1 MTQNNTPIVEM
12 LNIQKRFGS
21 LVASDQINFEVA
33 PNEIHA
39 LLGENGAGKSTLMK
53 ILYGLYQPD
62 EGEIR
67 IEGQRVSFKSPADA
81 IAKGIGFVSQH
92 FALVPTFTVAENVV
106 LGYEGG
112 AQLNHQQMNQT
123 VANLAQRYGFSVDP
137 SAVVRDLSVG
147 QQQRIEILKALYRN
161 CRVLILDEPTAVL
174 TPQDVESLFAI
185 LRELQQKDLSVIII
199 THKLEEVMNISQR
212 VTVLRLGKVVG
223 RENTATTT
231 PQDLARVMVGRNTV
245 AVVRNEEHQPKPTVK
260 LDVSNLRVTDKRKIE
275 VLRGV
280 SFQIHESEV
289 VGIAGVAGNGQSELV
304 SLLSGTLNP
313 TQGQVSVNG
322 KAVQLGNPRDFN
334 QHKVARI
341 PEDRLKGVI
350 HDMSVAQNLV
360 LEQLDDYT
368 RAGHLNHRQIND
380 LAKKLIADFQIKARP
395 EDRIGT
401 LSGGN
406 IQKVILARTLSRQPE
421 VVIAAQPTRG
431 LDVGATEYVHQVLL
445 EQKQR
450 GAGVLLISEDLDE
463 ILLLSDR
470 ILVMYNGQIVGE
482 FDAAKAD
489 VEQIGLL
496 MTGSKVNETQ

>member
-1 MTQNNTPIVEM
+1 MA
-12 LNIQKRFGS
+12 NISKRFGT
-21 LVASDQINFEVA
+21 LLANDHVDFEVA

-67 IEGQRVSFKSPADA
+67 VEGQPVRFEAPADA

-92 FALVPTFTVAENVV
+92 FSLVPTFTVAENVV

-112 AQLNHQQMNQT
+112 AVLNQQQMYQAVT
-123 VANLAQRYGFSVDP
+123 DLAKKYGFGINP
-137 SAVVRDLSVG
+137 AAVVRDLSVG
-147 QQQRIEILKALYRN
+147 QQQRIEILKALYRS

-212 VTVLRLGKVVG
+212 VTVLRMGKVVA
-223 RENTATTT
+223 RESTAATT
-231 PQDLARVMVGRNTV
+231 PQDLARAMVGRNTV
-245 AVVRNEEHQPKPTVK
+245 AVVRNVEHQPTPTVK
-260 LDVSNLRVTDKRKIE
+260 LAVANLHVTDKRRVE

-280 SFQIHESEV
+280 SFQIHEREV

-304 SLLSGTLNP
+304 AVLSGTLKP
-313 TQGQVSVNG
+313 TEGQMRVNG
-322 KAVQLGNPRDFN
+322 QPVQLGSPHDFHR
-334 QHKVARI
+334 HKVARI

-350 HDMSVAQNLV
+350 SDLSVAENLV
-360 LEQLDDYT
+360 LEQLDDFT
-368 RAGHLNHRQIND
+368 AAGHLNHRQIQD
-380 LAKKLIADFQIKARP
+380 LARQLIADFQIKARP

-406 IQKVILARTLSRQPE
+406 IQKVILARTLSREPE

-463 ILLLSDR
+463 TLLLSDR

-482 FDAAKAD
+482 FAAAEAD

-496 MTGSKVNETQ
+496 MTGATVSEKLNVESEK